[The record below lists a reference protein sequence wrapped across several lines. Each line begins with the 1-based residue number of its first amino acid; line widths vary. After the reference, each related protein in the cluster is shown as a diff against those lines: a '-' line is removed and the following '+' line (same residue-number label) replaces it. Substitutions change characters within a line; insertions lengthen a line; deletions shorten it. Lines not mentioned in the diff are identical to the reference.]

1 MISRFVCRGGSRN
14 LVKWEKLKGWI
25 WMKRDYRVQGL
36 DPKGGR
42 STVKNHILLE
52 RICFYQLL
60 SRSCVLC
67 FIYYIIQVSDVV
79 KKIPL
84 SNSTVQRRI
93 NKMAQNVEIQL
104 RDILKS
110 SQLSLLPDESILLEN
125 ESLLLINVRFIK
137 EEKN

>member
-1 MISRFVCRGGSRN
+1 MLLPAIIEVLR
-14 LVKWEKLKGWI
+14 
-25 WMKRDYRVQGL
+25 
-36 DPKGGR
+36 
-42 STVKNHILLE
+42 TVFH
-52 RICFYQLL
+52 
-60 SRSCVLC
+60 
-67 FIYYIIQVSDVV
+67 IYYIIQVSDVV